1 MVFNGAR
8 TSCPNYDES
17 TDSLDMSYQTFMNP
31 VDEIRLDPQYGQENF
46 NKICFN
52 ICATKNDDEERS
64 DKGPSYIMNGRCNT
78 CLDEDGEQNNPR
90 IGARN
95 YLINAGLY
103 QMCNIPE
110 SYSISQEGSGN
121 VSLGSS
127 GGQLWFQ
134 TQQSANM
141 LGLSV
146 DEIDWRSANSDTDAG
161 TRIRNYWMNADRGM
175 TNREILR
182 YIGNRIPGTM
192 EYILPEEYVR
202 PQMLGTTDTLSVDVY
217 DFDKLRRDINNDRGS
232 LINCVEGENKPE
244 WAICPNGK
252 FGPDDIIP
260 EEVED
265 FTRQMID
272 DMIRNEEQSSDAMD
286 SLNSFSNMLSGLQYD
301 SAFETCVNDKLNTGD
316 DDFEIQTRI
325 AGYTSIKEFTT
336 LDINY
341 LKRKLRKI
349 ITMKSHQ
356 VQECMNLLNL
366 GKSMCQTGV
375 ADKTLMIGSLI
386 FSIVGN
392 DKIDIMQA
400 DNDEKYKINKL
411 VDELGPL
418 VPQAVKN
425 IISISKEYEAR
436 VCNVPSNTTLLLER
450 LYTDLYDKPTHVSLD
465 FSPYLDFSSLVNMND
480 NVKFIKTIVVLVVFA
495 FLFMHGSN
503 LVIAFLS
510 RGGGKSD

>member
-1 MVFNGAR
+1 MVFDGTR

-31 VDEIRLDPQYGQENF
+31 FNETRRDPQYGKENF
-46 NKICFN
+46 NKTCFN
-52 ICATKNDDEERS
+52 ICATKNEDGS
-64 DKGPSYIMNGRCNT
+64 DKEPTYIMNGRCNT
-78 CLDEDGEQNNPR
+78 CLDEEGEQNNPMV
-90 IGARN
+90 GTRN
-95 YLINAGLY
+95 YLMNAGLY

-121 VSLGSS
+121 VSFGDSD
-127 GGQLWFQ
+127 GQLWFQ

-141 LGLSV
+141 LELSA
-146 DEIDWRSANSDTDAG
+146 DGIDWGSANSGTDAG
-161 TRIRNYWMNADRGM
+161 NRIRNYWMDADRGM
-175 TNREILR
+175 TNVEILR
-182 YIGNRIPGTM
+182 YIGNRTPGTM
-192 EYILPEEYVR
+192 EYTLPEEYVR
-202 PQMLGTTDTLSVDVY
+202 PQMLGTTDILSVDVY
-217 DFDKLRRDINNDRGS
+217 DFEKLRRDINNGRGS
-232 LINCVEGENKPE
+232 LVNCIDGENKPD
-244 WAICPNGK
+244 WAICPNDK

-265 FTRQMID
+265 FTREMID
-272 DMIRNEEQSSDAMD
+272 NMIRSEDQSSAAMD
-286 SLNSFSNMLSGLQYD
+286 SLTSFSNMLSGLQYD
-301 SAFETCVNDKLNTGD
+301 SAFESCVNDKLNTGD
-316 DDFEIQTRI
+316 NDLEIQTRI
-325 AGYTSIKEFTT
+325 ASYTSIKEFTN

-349 ITMKSHQ
+349 ITMKSRD

-366 GKSMCQTGV
+366 GKSMCQSGV

-392 DKIDIMQA
+392 DKIDVMQA
-400 DNDEKYKINKL
+400 DNDERYKINKL

-418 VPQAVKN
+418 IPQAVKN
-425 IISISKEYEAR
+425 IIIISKEYETR

-450 LYTDLYDKPTHVSLD
+450 LYNDLYDKPTHVSLD
-465 FSPYLDFSSLVNMND
+465 FSPYLDFSSLINMND

-495 FLFMHGSN
+495 FLFMHATN

-510 RGGGKSD
+510 RGSVKSD

>member
-1 MVFNGAR
+1 
-8 TSCPNYDES
+8 
-17 TDSLDMSYQTFMNP
+17 MSYLTFINP
-31 VDEIRLDPQYGQENF
+31 FGGAPQDEQYGNENF
-46 NKICFN
+46 NKTCFN
-52 ICATKNDDEERS
+52 ICETVSEN
-64 DKGPSYIMNGRCNT
+64 PTYIMNGRCNT
-78 CLDEDGEQNNPR
+78 CEPDDPNDDPNNPR
-90 IGARN
+90 IGTRSN
-95 YLINAGLY
+95 LINAGLY
-103 QMCNIPE
+103 QMCNVE
-110 SYSISQEGSGN
+110 SDRDSGFQDP
-121 VSLGSS
+121 GIA
-127 GGQLWFQ
+127 GTPTWFQ

-146 DEIDWRSANSDTDAG
+146 DTIDWRSANTPNSG
-161 TRIRNYWMNADRGM
+161 SGNRIKNLWLNADRGM
-175 TNREILR
+175 TNVEILR
-182 YIGNRIPGTM
+182 YIGNRSPALSAM
-192 EYILPEEYVR
+192 EYTLPEEYVR
-202 PQMLGTTDTLSVDVY
+202 PEMLGTTDRLSVDVY
-217 DFDKLRRDINNDRGS
+217 DFEKLRRDINNGRGS
-232 LINCVEGENKPE
+232 VVNCIEGDNKPD
-244 WAICPNGK
+244 WAICPNGTN
-252 FGPDDIIP
+252 FGKDDIIP

-265 FTRQMID
+265 FTRQMLD
-272 DMIRNEEQSSDAMD
+272 EMIRREETNAMP
-286 SLNSFSNMLSGLQYD
+286 SLTSFSNMLSGLQYD
-301 SAFETCVNDKLNTGD
+301 SAFESCVNDKLNTGD
-316 DDFEIQTRI
+316 NDLDIQTRI
-325 AGYTSIKEFTT
+325 AEYTSVREFTS

-349 ITMKSHQ
+349 ITMRTRD

-400 DNDEKYKINKL
+400 DNDERYKINKL

-425 IISISKEYEAR
+425 IIAISKEYEAR

-465 FSPYLDFSSLVNMND
+465 FSPYLDFSSLINMDD

-510 RGGGKSD
+510 RGSKSD

>member
-1 MVFNGAR
+1 
-8 TSCPNYDES
+8 
-17 TDSLDMSYQTFMNP
+17 
-31 VDEIRLDPQYGQENF
+31 
-46 NKICFN
+46 
-52 ICATKNDDEERS
+52 
-64 DKGPSYIMNGRCNT
+64 MNGRCNT
-78 CLDEDGEQNNPR
+78 CEPDDPTDDPNNPR
-90 IGARN
+90 IGTRSN
-95 YLINAGLY
+95 LINAGLY
-103 QMCNIPE
+103 QMCNVDGD
-110 SYSISQEGSGN
+110 EGSGSQIN
-121 VSLGSS
+121 NNIP
-127 GGQLWFQ
+127 LWFQ

-141 LGLSV
+141 LGLRV
-146 DEIDWRSANSDTDAG
+146 DGIDWRSANSGTDAG
-161 TRIRNYWMNADRGM
+161 TMIRNYWMNADIGM
-175 TNREILR
+175 TNVEILR

-217 DFDKLRRDINNDRGS
+217 DFDKLRRDINNGRGS
-232 LINCVEGENKPE
+232 LVNCTEGENKPD

-272 DMIRNEEQSSDAMD
+272 DMIQNEDQSSAAMD

-301 SAFETCVNDKLNTGD
+301 SAFEACVNDKLNTGD

-366 GKSMCQTGV
+366 GKSMCQSGV

-425 IISISKEYEAR
+425 IIAISKEYEAR

-450 LYTDLYDKPTHVSLD
+450 LYNDLYDKPTHVSLD
-465 FSPYLDFSSLVNMND
+465 FSPYLDFSSLINMND

-495 FLFMHGSN
+495 FLFMHATN

-510 RGGGKSD
+510 RGSGGKIE